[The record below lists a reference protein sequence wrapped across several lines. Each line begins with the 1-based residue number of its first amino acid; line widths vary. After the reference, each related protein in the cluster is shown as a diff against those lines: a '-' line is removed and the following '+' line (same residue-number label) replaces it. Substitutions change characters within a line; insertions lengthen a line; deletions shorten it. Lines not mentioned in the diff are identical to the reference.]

1 VDVSPFPRPLRIFCL
16 RVCVCVC
23 VCVVVVIG
31 MSDSATPTKPLIGK
45 KAVVTGGNKGIGE
58 AISLALAEKGADIA
72 IIARDTDSAQNV
84 IKKVRS
90 ERRFCKVYPADL
102 NDSACVRK
110 AAKEILED
118 MGRVDILVNNA
129 GMSQLESLL
138 DFSEDNWDRTMNVN
152 LKAPFLLSQEFA
164 KGMIERKSGK
174 IIHIS
179 SVAAVQAV
187 DEHAAY
193 CVSKAGLHMLTKM
206 MALEWG
212 PYNIQTNAIAPTVVW
227 TEMGQRVWGAPEKH
241 EPMLARIPAHRFV
254 KPEEVAELTVFLA
267 GPGSDMICGQ
277 VSFCVCGCPKKGN

>member
-1 VDVSPFPRPLRIFCL
+1 
-16 RVCVCVC
+16 
-23 VCVVVVIG
+23 
-31 MSDSATPTKPLIGK
+31 MADSTTSNQLLSGK

-58 AISLALAEKGADIA
+58 AISLALAGKGADIA
-72 IIARDTDSAQNV
+72 IIARDTESAQNV
-84 IKKVRS
+84 LKKVRT
-90 ERRFCKVYPADL
+90 ERRFCKVYPTDL
-102 NDSACVRK
+102 NDVDSIRK
-110 AAKEILED
+110 TAKEVLQD
-118 MGRVDILVNNA
+118 FGRVDILVNNA
-129 GMSQLESLL
+129 GMSQLESLA

-164 KGMIERKSGK
+164 KGMMERKSGK

-179 SVAAVQAV
+179 SVAAVHAV
-187 DEHAAY
+187 EEHAAY
-193 CVSKAGLHMLTKM
+193 CVSKAGLNMLAKM

-212 PYNIQTNAIAPTVVW
+212 PYNIQTNAIMPTVVW

-277 VSFCVCGCPKKGN
+277 TIAVDGGLTTH

>member
-1 VDVSPFPRPLRIFCL
+1 MAD
-16 RVCVCVC
+16 
-23 VCVVVVIG
+23 
-31 MSDSATPTKPLIGK
+31 AEQNKPLVGK

-58 AISLALAEKGADIA
+58 SISLALAGKGADIA
-72 IIARDTDSAQNV
+72 IVARDTESAQNV

-90 ERRFCKVYPADL
+90 ERRFCKIYPTDL
-102 NDSACVRK
+102 SDAASVRK
-110 AAKEILED
+110 SAKDILAD

-138 DFSEDNWDRTMNVN
+138 EFSEDNWDRTMNVN
-152 LKAPFLLSQEFA
+152 LKAPFILSQEFA

-179 SVAAVQAV
+179 SVAAIHAV

-193 CVSKAGLHMLTKM
+193 CVSKAGLS
-206 MALEWG
+206 
-212 PYNIQTNAIAPTVVW
+212 PTVVW

-241 EPMLARIPAHRFV
+241 EPMLERIPAHRFV

-277 VSFCVCGCPKKGN
+277 TIAVDGGLTTH